1 MKDDLR
7 APRGTSASVCA
18 ALVVTAWVAPALGAD
33 PNPCSLLTTKEIA
46 SALGSTPSGGKPAK
60 PSVDKELGAKGW
72 SCDYSVG
79 KSYLSIVVIEFT
91 SATGGAKG
99 MKVMMKEAEEFKLAP
114 APGLGDQSVWGAS
127 AEGALWATLKGKHLL
142 SVTLAGELKDP
153 PRFREPI
160 KRLATLALGRLT
172 P

>member
-1 MKDDLR
+1 MKR
-7 APRGTSASVCA
+7 AIAVIVIA
-18 ALVVTAWVAPALGAD
+18 AWMTPVLGAD

-46 SALGSTPSGGKPAK
+46 SALGSAPSGGKPAK

-72 SCDYSVG
+72 SCDYHVG

-91 SATGGAKG
+91 SATGAAKG
-99 MKVMMKEAEEFKLAP
+99 MKVMTKEAEDFKLAP

-127 AEGALWATLKGKHLL
+127 EEGALWATLKGKYLL
-142 SVTLAGELKDP
+142 SVTLAGQLKDP
-153 PRFREPI
+153 PRFREPM
-160 KRLATLALGRLT
+160 KQLASLALGRLS